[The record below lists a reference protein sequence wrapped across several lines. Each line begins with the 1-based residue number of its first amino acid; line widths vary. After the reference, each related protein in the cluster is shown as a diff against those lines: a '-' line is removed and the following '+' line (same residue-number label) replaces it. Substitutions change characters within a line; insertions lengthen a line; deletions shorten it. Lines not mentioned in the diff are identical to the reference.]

1 MNWQSSILTLSVLVL
16 VSGCG
21 VKGDPMP
28 PERPADLGRG
38 RPNYKGATQGIP
50 VQQHKKVEKFPNEED
65 ENGDDEKP

>member
-1 MNWQSSILTLSVLVL
+1 
-16 VSGCG
+16 
-21 VKGDPMP
+21 MP